1 MRPVS
6 WSLSL
11 GHVTKQPRHRQC
23 RSLRYAITRDATAR
37 PALRVA
43 RVGRELGGLGRNGPG
58 AGTKCRRCADC
69 ADERGRTDAAA
80 DDFGAGRR
88 NGASIGLQGRPVVAG
103 EAHRAAAQ
111 HPFYDRDGDP
121 PADGRSRGDDR
132 TRGFAQCSR
141 HQPCGRE
148 GSSQGDS
155 LTIRGFTARSD
166 IFLDGMRD
174 FGSYYRDPFYLQD
187 IQVLKGPAS
196 ILFGRGSTGGV
207 VEQDSKLPTLN
218 PFTNGTLVFGTDMTK
233 RARAD
238 VNQPLPDL
246 GTGAAL
252 RLNVMANQN
261 GITD

>member
-80 DDFGAGRR
+80 
-88 NGASIGLQGRPVVAG
+88 G
-103 EAHRAAAQ
+103 E
-111 HPFYDRDGDP
+111 
-121 PADGRSRGDDR
+121 
-132 TRGFAQCSR
+132 
-141 HQPCGRE
+141 
-148 GSSQGDS
+148 
-155 LTIRGFTARSD
+155 
-166 IFLDGMRD
+166 

-233 RARAD
+233 RATAD

-252 RLNVMANQN
+252 RLN
-261 GITD
+261 